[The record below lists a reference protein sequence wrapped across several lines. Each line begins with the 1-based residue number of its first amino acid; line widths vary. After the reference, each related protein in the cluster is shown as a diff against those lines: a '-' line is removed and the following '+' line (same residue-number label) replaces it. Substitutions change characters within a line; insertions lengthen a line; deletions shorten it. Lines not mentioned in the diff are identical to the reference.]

1 MSGFRPF
8 PRAWLTVAFVAAC
21 LAHPAMPG
29 LAHDGPEH
37 EIEEITELIDRRGDT
52 ADLRIARAVEY
63 LLLGRFSDAVRD
75 LERAVQLEPASLHA
89 RRELARVRFQQGDD
103 GKALEILNAALRL
116 GAGSPLDQAGLHM
129 LRAEVHRSRRD
140 HRRALADCDQAIRRH
155 RSNPEWY
162 LVRSDLQRRLKSHR
176 ARVSGLEEGIRHTGA
191 GVLEIERIEALLD
204 AGRYRPALKAIEPEL
219 ASARLKGR
227 WLIRRGRARLG
238 LGDTEGGKAD
248 LRAGIEELDE
258 RLDPARP
265 DGGLLW
271 DRAQAAVLL
280 GDPATARRCCELA
293 RERLQD
299 PDLVER
305 LEALVAEPPSSG
317 LSGDRDRR

>member
-1 MSGFRPF
+1 MPGIRLS
-8 PRAWLTVAFVAAC
+8 PRAWLTAGLVAAC
-21 LAHPAMPG
+21 LANLALPG

-37 EIEEITELIDRRGDT
+37 EIEEITELIELRGDS
-52 ADLRIARAVEY
+52 ANLRIARAVEY
-63 LLLGRFSDAVRD
+63 LLLGRPSDAARD

-103 GKALEILNAALRL
+103 GKALEILDAALRL
-116 GAGSPLDQAGLHM
+116 GTGSPLDQAGLHM

-140 HRRALADCDQAIRRH
+140 HRRAWEDCDQAIRRH
-155 RSNPEWY
+155 GSNPEWY
-162 LVRSDLQRRLKSHR
+162 LVRSDLQRRLGSHR
-176 ARVSGLEEGIRHTGA
+176 ARLSGLEQGIRRTGA

-204 AGRYRPALKAIEPEL
+204 AGRHRPALKAIEPEL

-238 LGDTEGGKAD
+238 LGDSEGGEAD
-248 LRAGIEELDE
+248 LRAGIQELDE

-265 DGGLLW
+265 DGALLW

-280 GDPATARRCCELA
+280 DDPATAQRCCELA

-305 LEALVAEPPSSG
+305 LESLIAERNSSG
-317 LSGDRDRR
+317 LSGHRDRR